1 MRDVLV
7 ISVFFA
13 FVLLFTHA
21 QNDAAG
27 EDSLDVENYATF
39 PSIVTVKGNVPEAP
53 SCGGTLLDDHVVLT
67 AAQCVLGAGNTTR
80 LPNVVLDSLNAQR
93 TNRMPQTRITMET
106 IVYPGYTGVIRDGN
120 DFALLR
126 LDHSVAPLKSVKF
139 FEGDTPFETN
149 LVIIGAAGEAIRIRS
164 ATVADPAECENAGML
179 LDKESMI
186 CMTGEIPCDGD
197 EGGPILDAATG
208 KLMAVVSSTIDCR
221 KGGNSNTHVAVMTVQ
236 NPKVLNWIR
245 QTSSD
250 LEYTASLNLAPSV
263 IAFDG
268 PPSNQGVLSVPAPEA
283 DEDLSED
290 EADEEMV
297 YDVLGFL

>member
-1 MRDVLV
+1 MRGVFV
-7 ISVFFA
+7 ISVFLT
-13 FVLLFTHA
+13 FVLLFTRA
-21 QNDAAG
+21 QNDAG
-27 EDSLDVENYATF
+27 GKSSTDVENYVTF

-67 AAQCVLGAGNTTR
+67 AAQCVVGAGNTTR

-106 IVYPGYTGVIRDGN
+106 TVYPGYTGVIRDGN

-126 LDHSVAPLKSVKF
+126 LDHTVAPLKNVKIYH
-139 FEGDTPFETN
+139 GDISFETN

-179 LDKESMI
+179 LDKESMV

-197 EGGPILDAATG
+197 EGGPILDAKTG
-208 KLMAVVSSTIDCR
+208 NLVAVVSSTIDC
-221 KGGNSNTHVAVMTVQ
+221 KGGSSNTHLAVMTVR
-236 NPKVLNWIR
+236 NPKILDWIQ
-245 QTSSD
+245 QTASD
-250 LEYTASLNLAPSV
+250 LEYTASLNLAPPV

-268 PPSNQGVLSVPAPEA
+268 PSSDHTVLSVPAPET

-290 EADEEMV
+290 EADDEMV
-297 YDVLGFL
+297 YDLLGFL